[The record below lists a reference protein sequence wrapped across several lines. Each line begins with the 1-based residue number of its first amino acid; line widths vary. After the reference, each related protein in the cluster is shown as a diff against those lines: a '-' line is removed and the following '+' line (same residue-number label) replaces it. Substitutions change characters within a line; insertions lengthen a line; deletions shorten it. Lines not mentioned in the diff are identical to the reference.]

1 MTALIKKLFSICIPV
16 CICSFVLF
24 GITSAMFGR
33 RGGSV
38 TTTQVADVVSGSF
51 DGWEWEAL
59 TMTDGVSTW
68 TMRGDY
74 TNIDIN
80 VGSGC
85 VELLPAGSGESVTY
99 AEYSGGGL
107 EELECYISGGCLT
120 IDMSGRDMFDFW
132 GELGDA
138 ISSGDFSG
146 FMDNRKLT
154 VRVPSNIYEDLYADL
169 GAGSLKINGIGAKCN
184 TFNVGSGAFYY
195 TGSGE
200 TAADLLNLNMGSG
213 YAEIRDLPTK
223 EYYIDIGSGSFKIG
237 DLYGSGC
244 FDMGSGSGTLNFS
257 QIKGDNTIEVS
268 SGSLNVEIPQDTN
281 AQFMADIGSGGVK
294 VDACGQ
300 KFNLH
305 DDFDGMSFGSG
316 ENGLIYLDLGS
327 GSVSITNN
335 DFTSEIAA
343 VVEDKQYP
351 VTTIPDDI
359 PVEEAVDGAMDEVDK
374 AVDGAM
380 DEVDK
385 ALDNAM
391 NAVVSAI
398 EGSAP
403 KAPEAPEAPEAPNRR
418 ARHE

>member
-33 RGGSV
+33 RGGSAS
-38 TTTQVADVVSGSF
+38 TTQVADVVSGSF

-85 VELLPAGSGESVTY
+85 VELLPAGNGESVTY

-120 IDMSGRDMFDFW
+120 INMGGRDMFDFW

-154 VRVPSNIYEDLYADL
+154 VRVPSDIYEDLYADL
-169 GAGSLKINGIGAKCN
+169 GAGSLKINGISAKYN
-184 TFNVGSGAFYY
+184 TFTVGSGAFYY
-195 TGSGE
+195 TGSEGA
-200 TAADLLNLNMGSG
+200 AADQLTLNMGSG
-213 YAEIRDLPTK
+213 YAEIRDLFTN

-237 DLYGSGC
+237 DLRGSGS

-257 QIKGDNTIEVS
+257 QINGDNAIEVS
-268 SGSLNVEIPQDTN
+268 SGSLNVEIPQNTN

-305 DDFDGMSFGSG
+305 DDLDGISFGSG
-316 ENGLIYLDLGS
+316 ENGLIYVDLGS

-335 DFTSEIAA
+335 DFTSETAS

-351 VTTIPDDI
+351 VTTIPADI
-359 PVEEAVDGAMDEVDK
+359 PVEEAVEGAMDEV
-374 AVDGAM
+374 
-380 DEVDK
+380 EK

-391 NAVVSAI
+391 NAVGSAI
-398 EGSAP
+398 GGPVPKAP
-403 KAPEAPEAPEAPNRR
+403 KAPEAPEAPEAPKPPR
-418 ARHE
+418 AA